1 MYYDRDPAWDVGC
14 ILASDCL
21 NPGFF
26 SRDDKRLFWKKHVV
40 SDRFFRAFRE
50 NNFCFHESSIVKKLN
65 KEVWYEGSF
74 V

>member
-1 MYYDRDPAWDVGC
+1 MYYDRVSAWDVGC
-14 ILASDCL
+14 ILASDYL
-21 NPGFF
+21 NPELF
-26 SRDDKRLFWKKHVV
+26 SRDDKRLFGKRRAVG
-40 SDRFFRAFRE
+40 DRFFRAFRE